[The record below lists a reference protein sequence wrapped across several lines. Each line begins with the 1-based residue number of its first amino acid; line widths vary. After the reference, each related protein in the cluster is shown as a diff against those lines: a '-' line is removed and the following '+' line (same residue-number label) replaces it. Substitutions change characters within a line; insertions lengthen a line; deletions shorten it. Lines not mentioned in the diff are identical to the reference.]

1 MDPELVKNAV
11 PLEHQMSFTG
21 NDRLNTGPNSA
32 AGGETEATEVLLLNK
47 VHERARAEDRVHQFV
62 SSANTNGTSLDPQ
75 SR

>member
-11 PLEHQMSFTG
+11 PLEHLLSLTG
-21 NDRLNTGPNSA
+21 NERLNMGPNST
-32 AGGETEATEVLLLNK
+32 AGGETEATQVLLLNK
-47 VHERARAEDRVHQFV
+47 GPERARAGDRVHQFL